1 MAADKNGATT
11 NDQMTQTVE
20 PSLKPNVIIDIN

>member
-20 PSLKPNVIIDIN
+20 PSLLPNVIFYID

>member
-11 NDQMTQTVE
+11 NDQMTRTVK
-20 PSLKPNVIIDIN
+20 PSLLPNVIIDIN